1 MTSFTKKAQD
11 LFLQGVRQFT
21 EFGAKASEVADQ
33 LFQTLVSLGVES
45 PDDLKVGV
53 AKNKGKTAIL
63 SVEFLGRLQETIC
76 RQKFPKQGFIMAY
89 MKKDDPRLTGEGE
102 GNLAMTPD
110 NCRYWQDQKGT
121 AMKDFRNAMKTRF
134 NRAKSVKQGGAR
146 VASLPHER
154 LLKAITEAEKAR
166 KAAQTSNKFKYDL
179 KICGTDTESEL
190 NLWLAE
196 GRAIAARLEQTK
208 PLISE

>member
-1 MTSFTKKAQD
+1 MTSFTKKVQD
-11 LFLQGVRQFT
+11 QFLQGVRQFT

-33 LFQTLVSLGVES
+33 LFQTLVGLGVES
-45 PDDLKVGV
+45 SEDLKVGV
-53 AKNKGKTAIL
+53 ARNKGKAAIL
-63 SVEFLGRLQETIC
+63 SLEFLGKLQDTIC
-76 RQKFPKQGFIMAY
+76 KQKFPKEGFIMAY

-102 GNLAMTPD
+102 GNLAMTPE
-110 NCRYWQDQKGT
+110 NCKYWQDQKGT

-134 NRAKSVKQGGAR
+134 NRAKAIKQGGAR

-154 LLKAITEAEKAR
+154 LTKAIADAEKAR

-196 GRAIAARLEQTK
+196 GRAIVARLEQTK
-208 PLISE
+208 TLISE

>member
-1 MTSFTKKAQD
+1 MTSFTKKVQD
-11 LFLQGVRQFT
+11 QFLQGVRQFT

-33 LFQTLVSLGVES
+33 LFQTLVNLGVES

-154 LLKAITEAEKAR
+154 LLKAITEAEKSR
-166 KAAQTSNKFKYDL
+166 KAAKTSNKFKYDL
-179 KICGTDTESEL
+179 KICGMDIESEL

-208 PLISE
+208 TLISE